1 MTTTSPR
8 RHDPDRRDRLVDVTI
23 DVIAEHGLAG
33 LTARRI
39 AAAADV
45 PLGSVTY
52 HFAGLD
58 DLVRAAFTRHAE
70 RMAGVFRAHFAGV
83 TDRASMLDAATDFV
97 LQGHGASNREWAIAY
112 ELYLAAMRDPA
123 LREVTEAWMGSSR
136 DTLQGHGASNREWA
150 IAYELYLAAMRDP
163 DLREI
168 TEAWMGSSRDTLQ
181 RVLDPELARALDGV
195 MEGLTMHATLT
206 TAPPT
211 REETRT
217 VLARVLEVAP

>member
-1 MTTTSPR
+1 MTTAIR

-23 DVIAEHGLAG
+23 AVIAEHGLAG

-45 PLGSVTY
+45 PLGSVSY

-58 DLVRAAFTRHAE
+58 DLVREAFTRHSQT
-70 RMAGVFRAHFAGV
+70 MATLFAAHFAEV
-83 TDRASMLDAATDFV
+83 TDRESMLEAATEFV
-97 LQGHGASNREWAIAY
+97 LGGHLATSGQWAVAY

-123 LREVTEAWMGSSR
+123 LRE
-136 DTLQGHGASNREWA
+136 
-150 IAYELYLAAMRDP
+150 
-163 DLREI
+163 I
-168 TEAWMGSSRDTLQ
+168 TEAWMRSSRDTLQ
-181 RVLDPELARALDGV
+181 RVLAPELARALDGV
-195 MEGLTMHATLT
+195 MEGLTMHAILT

-217 VLARVLEVAP
+217 VLARVLEVAG

>member
-1 MTTTSPR
+1 M
-8 RHDPDRRDRLVDVTI
+8 TI
-23 DVIAEHGLAG
+23 DVVAEHGLAG

-45 PLGSVTY
+45 PLGSVSY

-97 LQGHGASNREWAIAY
+97 LGGHLATQRQWAIAY
-112 ELYLAAMRDPA
+112 ELYLAALRDPA
-123 LREVTEAWMGSSR
+123 LREVTEHWMRSSR
-136 DTLQGHGASNREWA
+136 DTLE
-150 IAYELYLAAMRDP
+150 
-163 DLREI
+163 
-168 TEAWMGSSRDTLQ
+168 
-181 RVLDPELARALDGV
+181 RVLEPELARALDGV
-195 MEGLTMHATLT
+195 MEGLTMHAILT

-211 REETRT
+211 REETRA
-217 VLARVLEVAP
+217 VLARVLDVRP

>member
-1 MTTTSPR
+1 MIEHRSPTPAAR

-52 HFAGLD
+52 HFDGLD
-58 DLVRAAFTRHAE
+58 DLVRAAFTRHAG
-70 RMAGVFRAHFAGV
+70 RMAEVFRAHFAGV
-83 TDRASMLDAATDFV
+83 TDRTSMLDAATDFV
-97 LQGHGASNREWAIAY
+97 LQGHGASHREWAVAY

-136 DTLQGHGASNREWA
+136 DTLQ
-150 IAYELYLAAMRDP
+150 
-163 DLREI
+163 
-168 TEAWMGSSRDTLQ
+168 
-181 RVLDPELARALDGV
+181 RVLEPELARALDGV

-211 REETRT
+211 REETRA
-217 VLARVLEVAP
+217 VLARVLDVPVGGVAP

>member
-52 HFAGLD
+52 HFASLD

-70 RMAGVFRAHFAGV
+70 RMAQVFRAHFAEV
-83 TDRASMLDAATDFV
+83 ADRASMLDAATDFV

-123 LREVTEAWMGSSR
+123 LRE
-136 DTLQGHGASNREWA
+136 
-150 IAYELYLAAMRDP
+150 
-163 DLREI
+163 I

-181 RVLDPELARALDGV
+181 RVLEPELARALDGV

-211 REETRT
+211 RAETRT
-217 VLARVLEVAP
+217 VLARVLEVEP